1 MWKVTREAL
10 SIKMSVDQ
18 SLKGSK
24 EQAIGYLREWGW
36 GGRECSKAEGIVD
49 TNSLRH
55 DYAWQV

>member
-1 MWKVTREAL
+1 MTREAL

-36 GGRECSKAEGIVD
+36 GGRECSKAEGIV
-49 TNSLRH
+49 RH